1 MGVMTMFLAVM
12 KLCSTSSA
20 LYRIQTP
27 RSKWQPRRNLFW
39 SIAIQSKMMIVI
51 AMIEWLVW
59 TDYVVSM
66 TNNWIVHIVIMIE
79 DQWQSAAGHRY
90 PVIGSETKE
99 VMYVVDKYC
108 CYLIRV
114 VREIYRWKIPNFLQY
129 QPFFLLRINAFC
141 VLIISVIFFLGGGP
155 TAICYKTNRVIVT
168 GKKCIYPRKQKYNN

>member
-1 MGVMTMFLAVM
+1 
-12 KLCSTSSA
+12 
-20 LYRIQTP
+20 
-27 RSKWQPRRNLFW
+27 
-39 SIAIQSKMMIVI
+39 
-51 AMIEWLVW
+51 
-59 TDYVVSM
+59 
-66 TNNWIVHIVIMIE
+66 MIE

-168 GKKCIYPRKQKYNN
+168 GKKCIYPRKQKYNNKTYSSDSSSTVEVKCSSADKFYNQFYPEKFL